1 MGSSKESNEGGFWS
15 EVNSD
20 IGPMKAASQNDSMEQ
35 NNADGAA
42 NHQESDKEAM
52 ANISSLNTAW
62 KDKVPD
68 DFIQFRDT
76 IDGAKILYI
85 FCTGL
90 YLLMTGTDGDAT
102 PLTPLPHQRWPLVLI
117 AIVGLLHFVVS
128 RQTRQVRWYQQ
139 EMTLVFYRHG
149 IFGAS
154 SQIVEYAVQLD
165 PQDRLELKSETRI
178 EYDYDADGDQT
189 THRITTYWVERF
201 RGDQQMDFSTQDWN
215 KKRTLNQLIDFVHSK
230 LQQ

>member
-1 MGSSKESNEGGFWS
+1 MDSSGKSNQGGFWS

-20 IGPMKAASQNDSMEQ
+20 IDSMKTASQNDSMQQ
-35 NNADGAA
+35 NNAYVAA
-42 NHQESDKEAM
+42 NHQESHNEAM
-52 ANISSLNTAW
+52 ANISSLNKAW

-68 DFIQFRDT
+68 DCIQFRDT
-76 IDGAKILYI
+76 LDGVNILYI

-102 PLTPLPHQRWPLVLI
+102 PLTPLPYQLGPLVLI
-117 AIVGLLHFVVS
+117 AIVGLLHFAVS

-154 SQIVEYAVQLD
+154 SQFVEYAVQLD
-165 PQDRLELKSETRI
+165 SQDRLELKSETRI
-178 EYDYDADGDQT
+178 EYDFDSDGDQT
-189 THRITTYWVERF
+189 THRITTYWVERY
-201 RGDQQMDFSTQDWN
+201 RGQQQMDFSIQDWN
-215 KKRTLNQLIDFVHSK
+215 KKRNLNQLIDFVHSK